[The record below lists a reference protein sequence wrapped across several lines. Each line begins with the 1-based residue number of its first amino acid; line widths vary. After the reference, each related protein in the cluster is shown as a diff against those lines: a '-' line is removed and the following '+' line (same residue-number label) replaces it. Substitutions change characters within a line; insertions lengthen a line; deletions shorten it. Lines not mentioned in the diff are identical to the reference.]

1 MLVLLDVLTQ
11 KDTRKDEGFWREQKF
26 VTIPEVI
33 RPQSFLEVVE
43 NAEGCLHGKRIAVPK
58 MYVGGNDPKAK
69 PTFVSSE
76 VIGLYQKARK
86 DLEAMGAEVI
96 ETDFPLVTNYEDDS
110 ISGESNNVEGFKAG
124 WNGKER
130 GQLVAYLWDDFLRAN
145 GDPKYPRLGA
155 VDGSQ
160 MFPRPEGYIPDRYME
175 HKNFMNYPGLVEL
188 ACNRHGRSIWDIDG
202 IKEALPALEAQ
213 RKRDLEDWMDD
224 HGIDLVAFPANGD
237 VGKADLDNN
246 DESARHAL
254 QIGVKYS
261 NGNRAIRVSPHL
273 RKSRYWPT
281 ILISDTTRSI
291 WEYRQYQSAWASC
304 QAPICQSI

>member
-1 MLVLLDVLTQ
+1 
-11 KDTRKDEGFWREQKF
+11 
-26 VTIPEVI
+26 
-33 RPQSFLEVVE
+33 
-43 NAEGCLHGKRIAVPK
+43 
-58 MYVGGNDPKAK
+58 
-69 PTFVSSE
+69 
-76 VIGLYQKARK
+76 
-86 DLEAMGAEVI
+86 
-96 ETDFPLVTNYEDDS
+96 
-110 ISGESNNVEGFKAG
+110 
-124 WNGKER
+124 
-130 GQLVAYLWDDFLRAN
+130 
-145 GDPKYPRLGA
+145 
-155 VDGSQ
+155 

-175 HKNFMNYPGLVEL
+175 RKNFMNYPGLVEL
-188 ACNRHGRSIWDIDG
+188 ACNRNRRSIWDIDG

-213 RKRDLEDWMDD
+213 RKRDFEDWMDE

-281 ILISDTTRSI
+281 ILISDTTHSI
-291 WEYRQYQSAWASC
+291 WEYRQYQSAWVSC